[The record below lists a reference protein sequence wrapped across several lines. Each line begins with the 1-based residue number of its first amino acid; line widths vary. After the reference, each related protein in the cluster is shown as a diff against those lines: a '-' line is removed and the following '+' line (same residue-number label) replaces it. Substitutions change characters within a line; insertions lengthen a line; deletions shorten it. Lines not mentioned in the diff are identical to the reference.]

1 MPMAYEDSY
10 ERRPRSV
17 PRDRNRRKQ
26 GKLPKPVVRIGGF
39 VLVFVALLL
48 IIILSARACAR
59 SGEQGAYQEYVAE
72 IQKIVSASD
81 DIGKQLTALLTSPG
95 DISRAEVQA
104 KLEEFATGCSSLER
118 QATELSAPKSVL
130 SGIDQQVFVLVM
142 HFRAVGVT
150 ELKTYLMS
158 ALELEDTSGA
168 AVSTATIGATTTT
181 LPAATVSAA
190 GSTEQIINSL
200 RFLTTSDFMYR
211 EVFEIELAKLLTQR
225 AIGGVVVPASRFIDD
240 PEIATTTRVNK
251 IVAALKT
258 TGNLQAVHG
267 VSLKN
272 VVAMPDSKQIIQGGT
287 YDLTQS
293 QGLSFVVTVE
303 NQGNM
308 DEIGV
313 PVTVK
318 LVSKSTTQPPVSAK
332 IATLK
337 AKGTGAVTIEGL
349 VATAYGEL
357 ATLTIT
363 VGPVT
368 GERFIDN
375 NTITATVIFKL

>member
-1 MPMAYEDSY
+1 MAYEDSY
-10 ERRPRSV
+10 ERRPRAV
-17 PRDRNRRKQ
+17 PRDRDRRKQ

-48 IIILSARACAR
+48 IIIFSAKACAR
-59 SGEQGAYQEYVAE
+59 SGEQGAYQQYIADV
-72 IQKIVSASD
+72 QKIVSASD
-81 DIGKQLTALLTSPG
+81 DIGTQLTELLTNPG

-104 KLEEFATGCSSLER
+104 KLEGFATQCSDLEQ
-118 QATELSAPKSVL
+118 QATKLS
-130 SGIDQQVFVLVM
+130 IDQQVFVLVM

-150 ELKTYLMS
+150 QLKTYLMS

-168 AVSTATIGATTTT
+168 AVATATIGATTTT
-181 LPAATVSAA
+181 TILTETVSAA

-200 RFLTTSDFMYR
+200 RFLTTSDFMYK
-211 EVFEIELAKLLTQR
+211 EVFEVELAKLLTQR
-225 AIGGVVVPASRFIDD
+225 AIGGVTVPISQFISD
-240 PEIATTTRVNK
+240 PEIATTVRVNK

-267 VSLKN
+267 VSLKT
-272 VVAMPDSKQIIQGGT
+272 VIAMPDNKQIAQGGT

-303 NQGNM
+303 NQGTM

-313 PVTVK
+313 PVQVK

-332 IATLK
+332 IESLK
-337 AKGTGAVTIEGL
+337 AKGTATITIEGL
-349 VATAYGEL
+349 TATAYGEM
-357 ATLTIT
+357 ATITIT

>member
-10 ERRPRSV
+10 ERRPRPV
-17 PRDRNRRKQ
+17 PRDWNRRQQ

-39 VLVFVALLL
+39 VVVFVALLL
-48 IIILSARACAR
+48 VIIFSARACAR
-59 SGEQGAYQEYVAE
+59 SGEQGAYQKYIAE
-72 IQKIVSASD
+72 VQKIVTASD
-81 DIGKQLTALLTSPG
+81 DVGLQLTNLLTSPG
-95 DISRAEVQA
+95 DISRPEVQA
-104 KLEEFATGCSSLER
+104 KLEGFATECSSLEQ
-118 QATELSAPKSVL
+118 QASKLSAPKSVL

-150 ELKTYLMS
+150 QLKTYLMS
-158 ALELEDTSGA
+158 ALALEDTSGA
-168 AVSTATIGATTTT
+168 AAATATAGATATTVPT
-181 LPAATVSAA
+181 ETVSAA

-211 EVFEIELAKLLTQR
+211 EVFEVELAKLLTQR
-225 AIGGVVVPASRFIDD
+225 AIGGVIVPTSQFIDD
-240 PEIATTTRVNK
+240 PEIATTVRVNK

-258 TGNLQAVHG
+258 TGSLQAVHG
-267 VSLKN
+267 VSLKT
-272 VVAMPDSKQIIQGGT
+272 VIAMPDNKEISQGGT

-313 PVTVK
+313 PVEVK
-318 LVSKSTTQPPVSAK
+318 LVSKSTQQPPVSAK
-332 IATLK
+332 IPNLR
-337 AKGTGAVTIEGL
+337 AKGTGSITIEGL
-349 VATAYGEL
+349 NATAYGEM

>member
-211 EVFEIELAKLLTQR
+211 EVFAKLLTQR